1 MNSDNEMD
9 IELHFNDI
17 IMQGRLFDTE
27 IGRRLYAALPVKIN
41 LQTWGDESYG
51 SIGVDL
57 GAENPIPEIPA
68 GGIAYTN
75 QGDYLCLFY
84 GQRPAWPVEHVGEIL
99 EEQWQQLRTFNPSSV
114 EVITV

>member
-1 MNSDNEMD
+1 MN
-9 IELHFNDI
+9 IELDFNGI
-17 IMQGRLFDTE
+17 IMKARLFETE
-27 IGRRLYAALPVKIN
+27 VGRRLFASLPVLVE

-57 GAENPIPEIPA
+57 GKENPVPTIPA

-75 QGDYLCLFY
+75 QGNYLCLFY

-99 EEQWQQLRTFNPSSV
+99 DNQWQELRTMNPGSV
-114 EVITV
+114 TVKAAGD